1 MSHLRWIG
9 LFALSGIALV
19 PSVVQAQGPAKAP
32 APAKVKPPAAAAD
45 LVKLQVIVQKLSL
58 RVTELEQGRAA
69 DLDEVDLMSE
79 NMTKMQDVIARMAKS
94 LGTTQ
99 QQLDATQKALANTE
113 KSLAAVK
120 AAQAQLKAVGNAKA
134 DGARVVRAP
143 FIVVDGAGQS
153 LFRVE
158 QDSASAGRVI
168 VGNPDGNHVTVGAG
182 MGDAVGVVLYY
193 GGVSRVSL
201 SANAKTSSVVASV
214 GQAKSW
220 MGAQGEG
227 ATGWFGLSN
236 DQGKT
241 LVNLWSRKGGGYLE
255 LNDGAGSK
263 MVEAGSLTTGK
274 GYVLVQPA
282 HANPDPAAVQSVLL
296 GGGKP

>member
-9 LFALSGIALV
+9 LLALSGIALV

-79 NMTKMQDVIARMAKS
+79 NMLKMQDVIARMAKS
-94 LGTTQ
+94 LGTAQ
-99 QQLDATQKALANTE
+99 QQLDATQKA
-113 KSLAAVK
+113 LAAVK

-143 FIVVDGAGQS
+143 FVVVDGDGQS

-158 QDSASAGRVI
+158 QGSTSAGRVV
-168 VGNPDGNHVTVGAG
+168 VGNPEGNHIVLGAG
-182 MGDAVGVVLYY
+182 MTDDIGVVLYF
-193 GGVSRVSL
+193 GGANRISMV
-201 SANAKTSSVVASV
+201 ANAKTSNVVASV
-214 GQAKSW
+214 GQAKAW
-220 MGAQGEG
+220 MGAQGNG
-227 ATGWFGLSN
+227 ASGWFGLSS

-241 LVNLWSRKGGGYLE
+241 LAQLWSRKGGGYLE
-255 LNDGAGSK
+255 LNNGSGSK
-263 MVEAGSLTTGK
+263 MVEAGSLETAK
-274 GYVLVQPA
+274 GYVLVNPA
-282 HANPDPAAVQSVLL
+282 RVNNDPAGAQSVLL

>member
-79 NMTKMQDVIARMAKS
+79 NMLKMQDVIARMAKS

-143 FIVVDGAGQS
+143 FVVVDGDGQS

-158 QDSASAGRVI
+158 QGSTSAGRVV
-168 VGNPDGNHVTVGAG
+168 VGNPEGNHIVLGAG
-182 MGDAVGVVLYY
+182 MTDDIGVVLYF
-193 GGVSRVSL
+193 GGANRISMV
-201 SANAKTSSVVASV
+201 ANAKTSNVVASV
-214 GQAKSW
+214 GQAKAW
-220 MGAQGEG
+220 MGAQGNG
-227 ATGWFGLSN
+227 ASGWFGLSS

-241 LVNLWSRKGGGYLE
+241 LAQLWSRKGGGYLE
-255 LNDGAGSK
+255 LNNGSGSK
-263 MVEAGSLTTGK
+263 MVEAGSLETAK
-274 GYVLVQPA
+274 GYVLVNPA
-282 HANPDPAAVQSVLL
+282 RVNNDPAGAQSVLL

>member
-1 MSHLRWIG
+1 

-79 NMTKMQDVIARMAKS
+79 NMLKMQDVIARMAKS
-94 LGTTQ
+94 LGTAQ
-99 QQLDATQKALANTE
+99 QQLDATQKA
-113 KSLAAVK
+113 LAAVK

-143 FIVVDGAGQS
+143 FVVVDGDGQS

-158 QDSASAGRVI
+158 QGSTSAGRVV
-168 VGNPDGNHVTVGAG
+168 VGNPEGNHIVLGAG
-182 MGDAVGVVLYY
+182 MTDDIGVVLYF
-193 GGVSRVSL
+193 GGANRISMV
-201 SANAKTSSVVASV
+201 ANAKTSNVVASV
-214 GQAKSW
+214 GQAKAW
-220 MGAQGEG
+220 MGAQGNG
-227 ATGWFGLSN
+227 ASGWFGLSS

-241 LVNLWSRKGGGYLE
+241 LAQLWSRKGGGYLE
-255 LNDGAGSK
+255 LNNGSGSK
-263 MVEAGSLTTGK
+263 MVEAGSLETAK
-274 GYVLVQPA
+274 GYVLVNPA
-282 HANPDPAAVQSVLL
+282 RVNNDPAGAQSVLL

>member
-32 APAKVKPPAAAAD
+32 APTKVKPPAAAAD

-79 NMTKMQDVIARMAKS
+79 NMLKMQDVIARMAKS
-94 LGTTQ
+94 LGTAQ
-99 QQLDATQKALANTE
+99 QQLDATQKA
-113 KSLAAVK
+113 LAAVK

-143 FIVVDGAGQS
+143 FVVVDGDGQS

-158 QDSASAGRVI
+158 QGSTSAGRVV
-168 VGNPDGNHVTVGAG
+168 VGNPEGNHIVLGAG
-182 MGDAVGVVLYY
+182 MTDDIGVVLYF
-193 GGVSRVSL
+193 GGANRISMV
-201 SANAKTSSVVASV
+201 ANAKTSNVVASV
-214 GQAKSW
+214 GQAKAW
-220 MGAQGEG
+220 MGAQGNG
-227 ATGWFGLSN
+227 ASGWFGLSS

-241 LVNLWSRKGGGYLE
+241 LAQLWSRKGGGYLE
-255 LNDGAGSK
+255 LNNGSGSK
-263 MVEAGSLTTGK
+263 MVEAGSLETAK
-274 GYVLVQPA
+274 GYVLVNPA
-282 HANPDPAAVQSVLL
+282 RVNNDPAGAQSVLL